1 MKIRNIM
8 KTKNFK
14 EFVMEVGLDLTNETK
29 TQIIDK
35 VINENKSPEELK
47 RAAETIGLDLTK
59 NLSNRINI
67 IFLDVDGVLR
77 THKSDLEW
85 SNQLNTPLLKGVNR
99 LFSKSA
105 VDNLNEVIILT
116 KAKIVVTSTWRI
128 NLSVEELNKIFKERG
143 VIGEVIDKTGINFG
157 GRGLEIKEWLDNNSV
172 TNYVVLDDQVK
183 DIVDEVDNVIKVDSQ
198 NGFEEVDLV
207 LDILL

>member
-1 MKIRNIM
+1 
-8 KTKNFK
+8 
-14 EFVMEVGLDLTNETK
+14 
-29 TQIIDK
+29 
-35 VINENKSPEELK
+35 
-47 RAAETIGLDLTK
+47 
-59 NLSNRINI
+59 
-67 IFLDVDGVLR
+67 
-77 THKSDLEW
+77 LEW
-85 SNQLNTPLLKGVNR
+85 SNYLNTPVLKGVNR

-105 VDNLNEVIILT
+105 VDNLNEVIFLT

-128 NLSVEELNKIFKERG
+128 NLSIEELNKIFKERG
-143 VIGEVIDKTGINFG
+143 VIGEVIDKTSINFG

-183 DIVDEVDNVIKVDSQ
+183 DIIDVVDNVIKVDSQ

>member
-1 MKIRNIM
+1 M
-8 KTKNFK
+8 
-14 EFVMEVGLDLTNETK
+14 
-29 TQIIDK
+29 
-35 VINENKSPEELK
+35 
-47 RAAETIGLDLTK
+47 
-59 NLSNRINI
+59 
-67 IFLDVDGVLR
+67 R

-85 SNQLNTPLLKGVNR
+85 SNHLNTPVLKGVNR
-99 LFSKSA
+99 LFCKSA

-128 NLSVEELNKIFKERG
+128 NLSIEELNNIFKERG

-157 GRGLEIKEWLDNNSV
+157 GRGLEIKEWLDNNKV

-183 DIVDEVDNVIKVDSQ
+183 DIIDVVNNVIKVDSQ

>member
-1 MKIRNIM
+1 M
-8 KTKNFK
+8 
-14 EFVMEVGLDLTNETK
+14 
-29 TQIIDK
+29 
-35 VINENKSPEELK
+35 
-47 RAAETIGLDLTK
+47 
-59 NLSNRINI
+59 
-67 IFLDVDGVLR
+67 
-77 THKSDLEW
+77 EW
-85 SNQLNTPLLKGVNR
+85 SNQLNTPVLKGVNR

-143 VIGEVIDKTGINFG
+143 VIGEVIDKTSINFG

>member
-1 MKIRNIM
+1 MYN
-8 KTKNFK
+8 
-14 EFVMEVGLDLTNETK
+14 
-29 TQIIDK
+29 
-35 VINENKSPEELK
+35 
-47 RAAETIGLDLTK
+47 
-59 NLSNRINI
+59 NI
-67 IFLDVDGVLR
+67 IFLDIDGVLR
-77 THKSDLEW
+77 THKSDLDW
-85 SNQLNTPLLKGVNR
+85 SKQLNTPILKGVNR

-143 VIGEVIDKTGINFG
+143 IIGEVIDKTGINFC

-172 TNYVVLDDQVK
+172 ANYVVLDDQVK
-183 DIVDEVDNVIKVDSQ
+183 DIIDIVDNVIKVDSQ

>member
-1 MKIRNIM
+1 MYN
-8 KTKNFK
+8 
-14 EFVMEVGLDLTNETK
+14 
-29 TQIIDK
+29 
-35 VINENKSPEELK
+35 
-47 RAAETIGLDLTK
+47 
-59 NLSNRINI
+59 NI

-85 SNQLNTPLLKGVNR
+85 SKQLNIPILKGVNR

-143 VIGEVIDKTGINFG
+143 VIGEVIDKTGINFS

-172 TNYVVLDDQVK
+172 SNYVVLDDQVK
-183 DIVDEVDNVIKVDSQ
+183 DIVDIVNNVIKVDSQ

>member
-1 MKIRNIM
+1 MY
-8 KTKNFK
+8 
-14 EFVMEVGLDLTNETK
+14 
-29 TQIIDK
+29 
-35 VINENKSPEELK
+35 
-47 RAAETIGLDLTK
+47 
-59 NLSNRINI
+59 NI

-85 SNQLNTPLLKGVNR
+85 SNQLNTPNLNGVNR

-157 GRGLEIKEWLDNNSV
+157 GGRGLEIKEWIDNNSV
-172 TNYVVLDDQVK
+172 TNYVVLDDLVK
-183 DIVDEVDNVIKVDSQ
+183 DIVDIVDNVIKVDSQ

>member
-1 MKIRNIM
+1 MYN
-8 KTKNFK
+8 
-14 EFVMEVGLDLTNETK
+14 
-29 TQIIDK
+29 
-35 VINENKSPEELK
+35 
-47 RAAETIGLDLTK
+47 
-59 NLSNRINI
+59 NI
-67 IFLDVDGVLR
+67 IFLDIDGVLR

-85 SNQLNTPLLKGVNR
+85 SNQLNTSLLKGINR

-128 NLSVEELNKIFKERG
+128 NLSVEELSKIFKERG
-143 VIGEVIDKTGINFG
+143 VIGEVIDKTGINFS

-172 TNYVVLDDQVK
+172 ANYVVLDDQVK
-183 DIVDEVDNVIKVDSQ
+183 DIVDIVNNVIKVDSQ

>member
-1 MKIRNIM
+1 M
-8 KTKNFK
+8 
-14 EFVMEVGLDLTNETK
+14 
-29 TQIIDK
+29 
-35 VINENKSPEELK
+35 
-47 RAAETIGLDLTK
+47 
-59 NLSNRINI
+59 
-67 IFLDVDGVLR
+67 
-77 THKSDLEW
+77 EW
-85 SNQLNTPLLKGVNR
+85 SNYLNTPVLKGVNR

-105 VDNLNEVIILT
+105 VDNLNEVIFLT

-128 NLSVEELNKIFKERG
+128 NLSIEELNKIFKERG
-143 VIGEVIDKTGINFG
+143 VIGEVIDKTSINFG

-183 DIVDEVDNVIKVDSQ
+183 DIIDVVDNVIKVDSQ